1 MIGRIEHADAR
12 EWLAAQPAGTAR
24 AVCYDPPYAV
34 GTPVRGREDG
44 AAGSVFGPLSFLFRT
59 MSLSARALMP
69 GGILIAFTDVRRMA
83 DTGYVATTAGLRL
96 ATCVAWVRTRP
107 GTGGLMRA
115 SWDPVMVFARGVP
128 DPVDRAAIRNVIVT
142 GEDLTGADL
151 AVKDIPEVIEADY
164 ERPRIHAYSKPP
176 IVCETILKRVCR
188 PGDLVIDP
196 FAGSGSSRVACENL
210 KLDLR
215 WSGADIDPQ
224 YAEEN

>member
-1 MIGRIEHADAR
+1 MG
-12 EWLAAQPAGTAR
+12 
-24 AVCYDPPYAV
+24 
-34 GTPVRGREDG
+34 
-44 AAGSVFGPLSFLFRT
+44 
-59 MSLSARALMP
+59 
-69 GGILIAFTDVRRMA
+69 
-83 DTGYVATTAGLRL
+83 
-96 ATCVAWVRTRP
+96 
-107 GTGGLMRA
+107 A

-215 WSGADIDPQ
+215 WSGPDIDPQ